1 MANATH
7 PKISRRA
14 IEAQGAQRMKFSR
27 IKFKRKQKKDKLDL
41 PQMQAQT
48 LMTMGAQLRELRQER
63 SLEIETIARQTL
75 IPARLLR
82 AIEDGDL
89 TKLPEPVYIQGFL
102 RRFADQVGLD
112 GPTYAR
118 DFPVGYESKASK
130 SALHYSPISQLRPF
144 HLYILYIFLVVFSV
158 RGLSES
164 VNSDSRSPD
173 SAIPPPQTAE
183 HLGDVDSDS
192 QVGSRDLAAPEA
204 MPSTVTANASA
215 SDNGNSPSQPVQV
228 GVTLTDESWIQVVA
242 DGETTF
248 EGMLSQGTHSW
259 SASRELTVI
268 AGNAGGVMI
277 AVNGDEAQPM
287 GAPGSVEELTVVADS
302 RGGDDSVNPR
312 TSAN

>member
-1 MANATH
+1 
-7 PKISRRA
+7 
-14 IEAQGAQRMKFSR
+14 MKFSR
-27 IKFKRKQKKDKLDL
+27 IQFKRKQKKEQLSL
-41 PQMQAQT
+41 PQIQART
-48 LMTMGAQLRELRQER
+48 LATMGAQLRELRQEQ
-63 SLEIETIARQTL
+63 SLAIDTIARQTL

-89 TKLPEPVYIQGFL
+89 AKLPEPVYVQGFL
-102 RRFADQVGLD
+102 RRFADYVGLD
-112 GPTYAR
+112 GCAYAR
-118 DFPVGYESKASK
+118 EFPTGNESFPAKPSWRG
-130 SALHYSPISQLRPF
+130 SSLMQLRPF
-144 HLYILYIFLVVFSV
+144 HLYLLYIFLVVFSV

-173 SAIPPPQTAE
+173 SSISPPQTADNLGE
-183 HLGDVDSDS
+183 LTPTPGAGDVS
-192 QVGSRDLAAPEA
+192 LPEVS
-204 MPSTVTANASA
+204 PSTVTANASS
-215 SDNGNSPSQPVQV
+215 SDPANSPSQQVQV

-248 EGMLSQGTHSW
+248 EGMLSQGTHTW
-259 SASRELTVI
+259 SANRELTVI

-302 RGGDDSVNPR
+302 RTGAGPGNRP

>member
-1 MANATH
+1 
-7 PKISRRA
+7 
-14 IEAQGAQRMKFSR
+14 MKFSR
-27 IKFKRKQKKDKLDL
+27 IQFKRKQKKETLTL
-41 PQMQAQT
+41 PEKQAQV
-48 LMTMGAQLRELRQER
+48 LATMGAQLRELRQEQ
-63 SLEIETIARQTL
+63 SLAIETIARQTL

-82 AIEDGDL
+82 AIEEGDL
-89 TKLPEPVYIQGFL
+89 TKLPEPVYVQGFL

-112 GPTYAR
+112 GSAYAR
-118 DFPVGYESKASK
+118 DFPTGNELKAPK
-130 SALHYSPISQLRPF
+130 SGWQTLPVAQLRPF
-144 HLYILYIFLVVFSV
+144 HLYLLYIFLVVFSV

-164 VNSDSRSPD
+164 VNSDSRSPE
-173 SAIPPPQTAE
+173 SALPPPETADP
-183 HLGDVDSDS
+183 LGEDDSDPQPSS
-192 QVGSRDLAAPEA
+192 QDLATPEVSS
-204 MPSTVTANASA
+204 PTVTANASA
-215 SDNGNSPSQPVQV
+215 SERGNSPSQPVQV

-287 GAPGSVEELTVVADS
+287 GAPGSVEELTIVADS
-302 RGGDDSVNPR
+302 RSGEDAVNPP

>member
-1 MANATH
+1 
-7 PKISRRA
+7 
-14 IEAQGAQRMKFSR
+14 MKFSWMQ
-27 IKFKRKQKKDKLDL
+27 FKRKPKKEQLSL
-41 PQMQAQT
+41 PQIQART
-48 LMTMGAQLRELRQER
+48 LATMGAQLRELRQEQ
-63 SLEIETIARQTL
+63 SLAIDTIARQTL

-89 TKLPEPVYIQGFL
+89 ARLPEPVYVQGFL
-102 RRFADQVGLD
+102 RRFADYVGLD
-112 GPTYAR
+112 GCAYAR
-118 DFPVGYESKASK
+118 EFPTGNESLPAKPGWRGS
-130 SALHYSPISQLRPF
+130 SLMQLRPF
-144 HLYILYIFLVVFSV
+144 HLYLLYIFLVVFSV

-173 SAIPPPQTAE
+173 SSISPAQTADNLADNPDE
-183 HLGDVDSDS
+183 VTPTPGSGDVS
-192 QVGSRDLAAPEA
+192 LPE
-204 MPSTVTANASA
+204 MTPSTVTANASS
-215 SDNGNSPSQPVQV
+215 SDPGNNPSQQVQV

-248 EGMLSQGTHSW
+248 EGMLSQGTHTW
-259 SASRELTVI
+259 SANRELTVI

-302 RGGDDSVNPR
+302 RTGAGAGNRP

>member
-1 MANATH
+1 
-7 PKISRRA
+7 
-14 IEAQGAQRMKFSR
+14 
-27 IKFKRKQKKDKLDL
+27 
-41 PQMQAQT
+41 
-48 LMTMGAQLRELRQER
+48 MTMGAQLRELRQEQ
-63 SLEIETIARQTL
+63 SLAIDTIARQTL

-112 GPTYAR
+112 GCAYAR
-118 DFPVGYESKASK
+118 DFPVGHESKPPK
-130 SALHYSPISQLRPF
+130 SGWHNSPMTQLRPF
-144 HLYILYIFLVVFSV
+144 HLYLLYIFLVVFSV

-173 SAIPPPQTAE
+173 SALPPPQTADNLPE
-183 HLGDVDSDS
+183 VDPDS
-192 QVGSRDLAAPEA
+192 PPPSSQDLATPEA

-215 SDNGNSPSQPVQV
+215 SDNGNSPSEAVQV

-277 AVNGDEAQPM
+277 AVNGNEAQPM

>member
-1 MANATH
+1 
-7 PKISRRA
+7 
-14 IEAQGAQRMKFSR
+14 MKFSR
-27 IKFKRKQKKDKLDL
+27 IQFKRKQKKETLSL
-41 PQMQAQT
+41 VQIQART
-48 LMTMGAQLRELRQER
+48 LATMGAELRELRQEQ
-63 SLEIETIARQTL
+63 SLAIDTIARQTL

-89 TKLPEPVYIQGFL
+89 TRLPEPVYVQGFL
-102 RRFADQVGLD
+102 RRFADYVGLD
-112 GPTYAR
+112 GSTYAR
-118 DFPVGYESKASK
+118 EFPTGNESTPSQ
-130 SALHYSPISQLRPF
+130 SSWRGSSITQLRPF
-144 HLYILYIFLVVFSV
+144 HLYLLYIFLVIVSV

-173 SAIPPPQTAE
+173 SSIAPSQTAD
-183 HLGDVDSDS
+183 HLDELTPRPASGDVSP
-192 QVGSRDLAAPEA
+192 PEIT
-204 MPSTVTANASA
+204 PSTVTANASS
-215 SDNGNSPSQPVQV
+215 SDSGNNPSQQVQV

-248 EGMLSQGTHSW
+248 EGMLSQGTHTW
-259 SASRELTVI
+259 SANRELTVI

-302 RGGDDSVNPR
+302 RAGAGSGNAP